1 MKNGMTQDLL
11 DGDVGT
17 LLHLFAQ
24 NGAVDS
30 VERNIDRTSSKN
42 YTIESKTAKFRQTA
56 LHLAAQANC
65 DAEKIPRYVKI
76 CKTLIQAGA
85 NVNARDRDEKTPLHL
100 AAESWKDTSEICK
113 VLIEAGAKLEAEDFL
128 QNSPLHLAENVKVC
142 KTLLQLG
149 ANVNA
154 RGNNE
159 RTPLFFNVE
168 SEETLGIC
176 KALLEAGANIDAK
189 DWYQK
194 TPLHAAVMNTQLENV
209 EFLLEHGAQID
220 PKDKNGK
227 TPLDLAIQEIQSN
240 PRIEAYQ
247 DVANFLMEKKRE
259 ALDEI
264 PLEKINQKA
273 CCVVC
278 FAKRNGVFVLL
289 PCAHASLCEPCCF
302 RLKNEKSECPTCR
315 SPINDYKK
323 IYFQDPDA
331 N

>member
-1 MKNGMTQDLL
+1 MKNGMDQDLL
-11 DGDVGT
+11 DSDVGT

-30 VERNIDRTSSKN
+30 VERNVNRLH

-56 LHLAAQANC
+56 LHLAAGANC
-65 DAEKIPRYVKI
+65 DSEKIPRYVKI
-76 CKTLIQAGA
+76 CKVLVQAGA

-100 AAESWKDTSEICK
+100 AAESWKDKSDICK
-113 VLIEAGAKLEAEDFL
+113 VLIEAGAIVDAEDKDYF
-128 QNSPLHLAENVKVC
+128 SPLHCAFNVEVC
-142 KTLLQLG
+142 KVLLQAG

-154 RGNNE
+154 RGFNE
-159 RTPLFFNVE
+159 RTPIFLNVE
-168 SEETLGIC
+168 DDEHLDIC
-176 KALLEAGANIDAK
+176 KVLVEAGANLDAK
-189 DWYQK
+189 DFYQHS
-194 TPLHAAVMNTQLENV
+194 PLHCAVMNAQLENV

-240 PRIEAYQ
+240 PRIEAYH

-302 RLKNEKSECPTCR
+302 RLKNEESECPTCR
-315 SPINDYKK
+315 SPITDYKK
-323 IYFQDPDA
+323 IFFQDPDA